1 MLNIFMIYVL
11 PIVVTVGALWIL
23 WMSFYSIGPTQ
34 VGLVRKRLGNKLPD
48 DNPIAFHGE
57 AGYQV
62 GLLMPGVR
70 FCFYLLYAVTKHP
83 WVQVQAGEIGVVIA
97 QIGKPLPIGAKSAVF
112 SPAFGNFTDLNTFLA
127 GVRASNGQEIKGQK
141 GVQRPVLSPG
151 TLAPIHPIAFLVITK
166 RQVYGVPVAEE
177 LRRIAKGGHLTFEAF
192 GLEEKQLEVTR
203 IEPRATESGH
213 LVDMIGVVTTLEGDP
228 LPAGDIANRLGGFK
242 DIEDLERLPKMAGRA
257 A

>member
-1 MLNIFMIYVL
+1 MARPLLRTMGKRRRSHAEYFHNLRITHCGYTGR
-11 PIVVTVGALWIL
+11 VVDSLDV
-23 WMSFYSIGPTQ
+23 
-34 VGLVRKRLGNKLPD
+34 
-48 DNPIAFHGE
+48 
-57 AGYQV
+57 
-62 GLLMPGVR
+62 
-70 FCFYLLYAVTKHP
+70 
-83 WVQVQAGEIGVVIA
+83 
-97 QIGKPLPIGAKSAVF
+97 
-112 SPAFGNFTDLNTFLA
+112 
-127 GVRASNGQEIKGQK
+127 VRASNGQEIKGQK